1 MKPLT
6 EQLAEQAAKSR
17 AKIPAETRDVMQQ
30 ATQDLKATGIEG
42 KALQTGE
49 KAPSFTLKNHL
60 GENRSLEKMLMSGPL
75 VVSFYRGG
83 W

>member
-1 MKPLT
+1 LKSLS
-6 EQLAEQAAKSR
+6 EQLAERAAQSR
-17 AKIPAETRDVMQQ
+17 EKFPADARAIMNKAIQN
-30 ATQDLKATGIEG
+30 LKATGIEG
-42 KALQTGE
+42 RVIQTGE

-60 GENRSLEKMLMSGPL
+60 NKDRNLETMLADEPL

>member
-1 MKPLT
+1 MNKAI
-6 EQLAEQAAKSR
+6 QN
-17 AKIPAETRDVMQQ
+17 
-30 ATQDLKATGIEG
+30 LKATGIEG
-42 KALQTGE
+42 RVIQIGE

-60 GENRSLEKMLMSGPL
+60 NKDRNLETMLADEPL